1 MSKKKKKLKVV
12 QVGQTNWAAICDVPE
27 NLDWIYLRPEEMA
40 AFVDD
45 YRAREKAYKDEQKLL
60 QELSEQGEKRLPKP
74 RHKPPV
80 QYAALVLTDEDYP
93 EDLVE
98 FADLFDVYTIFY
110 DEQHVPHSEWTK
122 AVLYRKMAHMTNLSH
137 PQDTMTELRICLF
150 NGQYGAK
157 IPVGTLRVTSNYQ
170 GSVSYDGYSFLK
182 LDGFYGEDFQ
192 QIAHF
197 HYNIAQYAYQSQN
210 LFFEHIC
217 GEGVE
222 TKIVVQFIPSGAV
235 SHISQEWEFEGNQT
249 KEQMTI
255 DTTEDGMLA
264 VSMYA
269 RGQGKL
275 DLGPCHSRFGRH
287 QFGEF
292 ILGGQRLVDNEQ
304 QELMYYF
311 DPQDFKPPLCVYFS
325 GFRTAEGFE
334 GYWMMKH
341 MKTPFMLICDPRLE
355 GGSFYMG
362 SPELEKAV
370 SDVIQEKLD
379 FLGFDNS
386 QLILSGLSMGTF
398 GATYYGTKLA
408 PHAIVIGK
416 PVFSL
421 GEVALKE
428 RIKRPAG
435 FPTSLDILR
444 RHAGGLDEEA
454 AHALD
459 NRFWNQ
465 FEQGDFSKT
474 TFVVAYMKDDDY
486 DSTAFSKMVEKT
498 KYSTATV
505 IGRGWSGRHGDGGS
519 GPTMWFLR
527 QYYNILKDDFGRKY

>member
-1 MSKKKKKLKVV
+1 MSKKKKKIKIV
-12 QVGQTNWAAICDVPE
+12 QVGQTNWSEHYDIPE
-27 NLDWIYLRPEEMA
+27 ALDWLYLKPEEVEDFMA
-40 AFVDD
+40 D
-45 YRAREKAYKDEQKLL
+45 YQAKKKAYKDEQKLL
-60 QELSEQGEKRLPKP
+60 QELAEKGEKRLPKP
-74 RHKPPV
+74 RFKPPV
-80 QYAALVLTDEDYP
+80 RYGALVLTDEDYP
-93 EDLVE
+93 ESLVDLAE
-98 FADLFDVYTIFY
+98 LFDSYTIFY
-110 DEQHVPHSEWTK
+110 DEEKQPNSAWVK
-122 AVLYRKMAHMTNLSH
+122 DILYRKMAHRVKMTT
-137 PQDTMTELRICLF
+137 PQDVIIELRICLF
-150 NGQYGAK
+150 TGQYGAK
-157 IPVGTLRVTSNYQ
+157 VPVGTLRVTDNYQ
-170 GSVSYDGYSFLK
+170 GKISYDGYSFLK
-182 LDGFYGEDFQ
+182 LDGFYGDDFQ
-192 QIAHF
+192 QVAHF
-197 HYNIAQYAYQSQN
+197 HYNLAQYAYQSQD

-222 TKIVVQFIPSGAV
+222 TKIVVQFMASGSL

-255 DTTEDGMLA
+255 DTTEDGVLA

-269 RGQGKL
+269 KGRGKL

-304 QELMYYF
+304 QEIMYYF

-334 GYWMMKH
+334 GYWMMKN
-341 MKTPFMLICDPRLE
+341 MGTPYMLICDPRLE

-398 GATYYGTKLA
+398 GATYHGSKLA

-428 RIKRPAG
+428 RINRPAG

-444 RHAGGLDEEA
+444 RHAGRLDVQA
-454 AHALD
+454 AQKLD
-459 NRFWNQ
+459 NRFWDQ
-465 FEQGDFSKT
+465 FEKGDFSKT
-474 TFVVAYMKDDDY
+474 TFAVAYMKDDDY
-486 DSTAFSKMVEKT
+486 DSSAFSRILEKT
-498 KYSTATV
+498 KGTTATV
-505 IGRGWSGRHGDGGS
+505 IGRGWAGRHGDGGS
-519 GPTMWFLR
+519 GPTLWFLR
-527 QYYNILKDDFGRKY
+527 QYYNILKEDFGRKY